1 MGKILGVIGVVCLLA
16 FVGPARAD
24 DAKLHEVVARAIKA
38 HGGADVLT
46 KFKATVSKQKGKFHG
61 LGEALDYTS
70 EESIQLPDRFRVE
83 VHSKV
88 GDQAFTFIQIINGDK
103 GWRKIGDNTEELD
116 KEMLEEAKEQ
126 MNSATIS
133 HLVCLNKKDYKLSS
147 LGEVKVGDAPAIG
160 IRVERKG
167 FRDVSLFFDKDKSL
181 LLKVETRGKDL
192 MQGGQEYTSTI
203 LYDDYKKVEG
213 MMVAYKV
220 TVQRDG
226 KPYVDGEMTEVKLSE
241 KLDDSVFEKP

>member
-46 KFKATVSKQKGKFHG
+46 KFKATTSKQKGKFHG

-181 LLKVETRGKDL
+181 LLKVETLGKDL

-213 MMVAYKV
+213 MMVAYKI